1 MAKLTDLEKVRR
13 IRAHKRTRKNLLL
26 LALAAILVFFS
37 VSLVKRAED
46 VDFATLYSD
55 LKVDLA
61 IRLEFCHGNDKKSNH
76 YIWISHGRRMRE
88 RIAVFTKVL

>member
-61 IRLEFCHGNDKKSNH
+61 GNGTVIRFPFP
-76 YIWISHGRRMRE
+76 
-88 RIAVFTKVL
+88 AVRS